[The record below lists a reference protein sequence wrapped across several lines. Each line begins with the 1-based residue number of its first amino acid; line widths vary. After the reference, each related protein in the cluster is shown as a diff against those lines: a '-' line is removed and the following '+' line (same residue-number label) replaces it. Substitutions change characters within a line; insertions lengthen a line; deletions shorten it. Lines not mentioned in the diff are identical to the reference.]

1 MKCEKCHFEIKDGWG
16 HCPSCGSAI
25 IGNTRTDIAPAPVDP
40 DKTNI
45 RQKAESTGTIAI
57 DPAMLAQVKTYE
69 IFNRVIENRYEII
82 EQIGQGGFA
91 VVLKAKDRKLGDR
104 TVAIKRL
111 LRQHLQNDTAAR
123 IVDRFRRESAVI
135 ATLNHRNIVTVY
147 DCNNDED
154 GDYIVMEF
162 IEGGSLRQRI
172 DSGRKIP
179 LEDAVSIFR
188 GICNGIAFAHRR
200 NLIHRDLKPSNIML
214 FPDGSELVPKIVD
227 FGLARQGEASDVSIT
242 GMVMGT
248 PYYMSPEQQRDV
260 KNVGSATDI
269 YSLGKILY
277 ELLTGDFPDVVDP
290 DKLTAF
296 PGVSD
301 VIFRCLKLKPEE
313 RYQNAEEIM
322 KDLDRTLGIAA
333 SDKKIPSEK
342 FERIEP
348 MESSEAGSGE
358 DEAFFDEIKGHVEA
372 LTSKNENS
380 GLIIAEYRKYLKRFP
395 SGKHRNDIERAINE
409 LRKQNYKGPVH
420 GKSWKIPDTELQ
432 FSSINPGEFQMGSN
446 PGIMGI
452 GGEKGRKTNEG
463 PIHKVRLTYKFWMG
477 RYPVTIADYMRF
489 MLSETKDP
497 QIEWTSKN
505 CPIEKAGK
513 GSDVD
518 GGFWEDP
525 AQPAV
530 EVSWPAAKAFT
541 RWLTEIELNAGRIP
555 SGGYVYRLPT
565 EAEWEYSCRAGS
577 STRFY
582 FGDDERDLANFAW
595 FDGNSRR
602 KTHPVGTKSPNEW
615 GLFDMLGNVWEWCN
629 DHYEGY
635 KTESCINPY
644 GPKTGTVFVRR
655 GGSWVNDVNHCRCA
669 YRNYWEPSV
678 SFKYLGFRI
687 VLAPEI
693 GSMPAA
699 GRM

>member
-1 MKCEKCHFEIKDGWG
+1 VKCDKCQFELTDTWT
-16 HCPSCGSAI
+16 HCPSCGNAI
-25 IGNTRTDIAPAPVDP
+25 SENIKTNVAPVSQTTVV
-40 DKTNI
+40 K
-45 RQKAESTGTIAI
+45 QAMSTGTIAL
-57 DPAMLAQVKTYE
+57 DPASLAKIRDYE
-69 IFNRVIENRYEII
+69 IFSRIVENRYEIT

-111 LRQHLQNDTAAR
+111 LKQHMQNNSSAR
-123 IVDRFRRESAVI
+123 IVERFRRESAVI
-135 ATLNHRNIVTVY
+135 ATLNHRNIVTIY
-147 DCNNDED
+147 DCNSDED
-154 GDYIVMEF
+154 GDYIVMEY

-172 DSGRKIP
+172 DSGRRIP
-179 LEDAVSIFR
+179 LDEAVKIFH
-188 GICNGIAFAHRR
+188 GICNGIAFAHRK

-214 FPDGSELVPKIVD
+214 FPDGSDLVPKIVD

-260 KNVGSATDI
+260 KNVNSSTDI

-290 DKLTAF
+290 EKLSF
-296 PGVSD
+296 CPGISD
-301 VIFRCLKLKPEE
+301 VIFKCLKLKSEE
-313 RYQNAEEIM
+313 RYSSADEIM
-322 KDLDRTLGIAA
+322 KDIDKVLGTAA
-333 SDKKIPSEK
+333 SEQKTPSEK

-348 MESSEAGSGE
+348 KSESEE
-358 DEAFFDEIKGHVEA
+358 DPREEEWFFQEISKKANG
-372 LTSKNENS
+372 LKSKNES
-380 GLIIAEYRKYLKRFP
+380 TSAIVEEYRKYLERYP
-395 SGKHRNDIERAINE
+395 SGAHRNEVDHLITD
-409 LRKQNYKGPVH
+409 LRKQNYKGPNH

-432 FSSINPGEFQMGSN
+432 FSSISPGDFHMGSN

-452 GGEKGRKTNEG
+452 GGEKGRKGNEG
-463 PIHKVRLTYKFWMG
+463 PVHKIHLSYKFWMG
-477 RYPVTIADYMRF
+477 RYPVTIADYLKFMR
-489 MLSETKDP
+489 SDNRDP

-505 CPIEKAGK
+505 CPMEKAGK
-513 GSDVD
+513 GSDID
-518 GGFWEDP
+518 GGFWQEP
-525 AQPAV
+525 SQPVV
-530 EVSWPAAKAFT
+530 EVSWPAVRAYT

-565 EAEWEYSCRAGS
+565 EAEWEYSCRAGA
-577 STRFY
+577 STRFF
-582 FGDDERDLANFAW
+582 FGDDERELQNFAW
-595 FDGNSRR
+595 YDRNSNNR
-602 KTHPVGTKSPNEW
+602 THPVGTKSPNEW

-635 KTESCINPY
+635 KSESCVNPC

-655 GGSWVNDVNHCRCA
+655 GGSWVNDANHCRCA
-669 YRNYWEPSV
+669 YRKYWEPASC
-678 SFKYLGFRI
+678 FKYLGFRL

-693 GSMPAA
+693 GSMASA